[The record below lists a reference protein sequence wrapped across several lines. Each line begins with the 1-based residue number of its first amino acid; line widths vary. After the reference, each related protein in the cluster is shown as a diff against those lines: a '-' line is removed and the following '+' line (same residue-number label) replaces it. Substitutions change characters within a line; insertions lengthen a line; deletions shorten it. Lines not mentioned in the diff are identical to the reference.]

1 MKVEDSRR
9 RGALDQVEGAPRC
22 VVAGLKDEVAR
33 LEHYLGC
40 ALGDGVK
47 LWRGKVEKGEKLAKG
62 EGGKASAADLKG
74 MKTD

>member
-33 LEHYLGC
+33 LEHYLGR
-40 ALGDGVK
+40 K
-47 LWRGKVEKGEKLAKG
+47 GKVEKGEKLEEAKPRQPIS
-62 EGGKASAADLKG
+62 KV
-74 MKTD
+74 